1 MTIDGFWRLV
11 GEGPP
16 LRDIKAAFASME
28 SVDEFD
34 SEKGDKVQ
42 MKAKS
47 VITVVLLLFVL
58 ASVAYLVAKE
68 FSGPSHTVAPE
79 SGTQLTAPPVNA
91 PPAQV
96 ADSAVVVYYFYGNV
110 RCPTCRKFESY
121 SDELIRQEFSK
132 EVNDGRLQWLLIN
145 VDEPEN
151 KHFVGDYK
159 LYTKSIVVVKNEP
172 GKEPQWKNLDKIWQL
187 VGDKQAFVGYVKE
200 EINAYLR
207 AE

>member
-1 MTIDGFWRLV
+1 VTIDGCWSLV
-11 GEGPP
+11 GEDPP
-16 LRDIKAAFASME
+16 LRDIKAAFASKKPIY
-28 SVDEFD
+28 EFD
-34 SEKGDKVQ
+34 SKKGDQVQ

-58 ASVAYLVAKE
+58 ASVAYLLAKE
-68 FSGPSHTVAPE
+68 FSGPSQTRPPE
-79 SGTQLTAPPVNA
+79 SGTQPIAAPVNA

-96 ADSAVVVYYFYGNV
+96 ANSSVVVYYFHGNV

-121 SDELIRQEFSK
+121 SDELMRQEFSQQL
-132 EVNDGRLQWLLIN
+132 EDGRLQWLLIN

-151 KHFVGDYK
+151 KHFVSDYK

-172 GKEPQWKNLDKIWQL
+172 GKAPQWKNLDKIWEL
-187 VGDKQAFVGYVKE
+187 VRDKQAFVGYVKE

-207 AE
+207 VE